1 MRFCILLL
9 SSGSVTS
16 AQSTSLLCLLF
27 LGEVEEGAPGL
38 LALELEGLY
47 LELLCGDMV
56 SSVLVGCSE
65 GVSDVLELSFC
76 GLWLI
81 SSTMWRG
88 IAEIFLVGCLW
99 WSRRLTLPLLRSEA
113 RISGLVAVLLGVA
126 C

>member
-27 LGEVEEGAPGL
+27 LGEVAEGAPGL

-56 SSVLVGCSE
+56 SSVLGGCSE
-65 GVSDVLELSFC
+65 DVSDC
-76 GLWLI
+76 
-81 SSTMWRG
+81 
-88 IAEIFLVGCLW
+88 
-99 WSRRLTLPLLRSEA
+99 
-113 RISGLVAVLLGVA
+113 
-126 C
+126 